1 MRIRNGV
8 ITAMAACLAVGCS
21 QPTEVEYDIVI
32 RGGTVFDGSGSPGV
46 AADIGIRGDR
56 IVAIGDVAGAASR
69 TIDASGLYVS
79 PGFIDMHSHSET
91 FRMLNGGQG
100 PSFAYQGFTTEI
112 YGETVSMGPLG
123 GRRENDL
130 PDALLGKWESFGGF
144 LDYMEDVGISINVAS
159 YVGSGG
165 IRANVMG
172 YEDRPPTDAE
182 LAQMLELVRQS
193 MREGAMG
200 VSAGMSYVPN
210 IYMSTDELAAV
221 VRASAEMG
229 GIFANHARTMNGTDP
244 EAISEAI
251 VIGELADAPIH
262 FFHLNS
268 TSSTEAD
275 TFLGLIDKA
284 RARGLKITGDSYT
297 YTWGITGLRSY
308 IPAWAQEGGVDA
320 MLERLRD
327 PAERE
332 RIAGDF
338 VTEPP
343 YLANIGWHHVR
354 FGVDDP
360 EVNGKLVS
368 EVASL
373 TERAPEEVFMDV
385 VLDQE
390 GRGIV
395 IDWNNEEDTLRQ
407 VLSQPYV
414 AGGTDGSALDLDSEN
429 LPPLVHPRHIGTV
442 PRLLGTYVRDAGLL
456 TWEEA
461 IRKLTSLPADILGL
475 RDRGIL
481 ETGNIADIVIFDP
494 ATIQD
499 NASFED
505 PFHYPT
511 GMRYV
516 LVNGTPVVDDGAY
529 TGALPGRAIRGPAFV
544 AGATASTAAATPIET
559 LSPGVLKVAI
569 TRDTFDNEYDSQL
582 WIQRYVERFAEDHE
596 LRIDWLVVPFNES
609 WLLAGGDQVDLVA
622 TNVASFAD
630 RESEGGTFSQA
641 FLFERRALRIDPED
655 QDRFSHI
662 NDFIGH
668 TVGVVNGMAAQR
680 DVDRRAPE
688 GVNIYRAETF
698 AELYAEYDAGNLDA
712 IAEAEYYSLDGE
724 VIPSH
729 GDDIVLID
737 HHDLNPGQ
745 REESVFVVRDKSANL
760 LEAIN
765 TFIDRTRFP
774 LQ

>member
-1 MRIRNGV
+1 MLIVTIAGLS
-8 ITAMAACLAVGCS
+8 IGCS
-21 QPTEVEYDIVI
+21 PSQPVDYDIVI
-32 RGGTVFDGSGSPGV
+32 RGGTIFDGSGAAGV
-46 AADIGIRGDR
+46 VADVAIRGDR
-56 IVAIGDVAGAASR
+56 IVAVGQVDGNATR
-69 TIDASGLYVS
+69 TIDARDLYVA

-91 FRMLNGGQG
+91 FRLLNGGQG
-100 PSFAYQGFTTEI
+100 PSFAFQGFTTEI

-123 GRRENDL
+123 GQRRNEL
-130 PDALLGKWESFGGF
+130 PDELLGKWESFGEF
-144 LDYMEDVGISINVAS
+144 LGYMEEVGISINVAS

-172 YEDRPPTDAE
+172 YDDRPPTDDE
-182 LAQMLELVRQS
+182 LGQMHELVRQS

-210 IYMSTDELAAV
+210 IYMSSDELASIVQA
-221 VRASAEMG
+221 ASDMG

-244 EAISEAI
+244 NAISEAI
-251 VIGELADAPIH
+251 AIGEKAGAPIH

-275 TFLGLIDKA
+275 TFLGLIDDA
-284 RARGLKITGDSYT
+284 RARGVKITGDSYT

-308 IPAWAQEGGVDA
+308 IPAWAQAGGVDA

-327 PAERE
+327 SEERE
-332 RIAGDF
+332 RIAAGF

-354 FGVDDP
+354 LGVDDP

-368 EVASL
+368 EVARL

-407 VLSQPYV
+407 VLAQPYV

-442 PRLLGTYVRDAGLL
+442 PRLLGTYVRDEGLL
-456 TWEEA
+456 SWEEA

-475 RDRGIL
+475 EDRGAL
-481 ETGNIADIVIFDP
+481 AEGKMADIAIFDP
-494 ATIQD
+494 ETIKD

-516 LVNGTPVVDDGAY
+516 FVNGTAVVDDGAY
-529 TGALPGRAIRGPAFV
+529 TRALPGRAIRGPAFV
-544 AGATASTAAATPIET
+544 
-559 LSPGVLKVAI
+559 
-569 TRDTFDNEYDSQL
+569 N
-582 WIQRYVERFAEDHE
+582 
-596 LRIDWLVVPFNES
+596 
-609 WLLAGGDQVDLVA
+609 
-622 TNVASFAD
+622 
-630 RESEGGTFSQA
+630 
-641 FLFERRALRIDPED
+641 
-655 QDRFSHI
+655 
-662 NDFIGH
+662 
-668 TVGVVNGMAAQR
+668 
-680 DVDRRAPE
+680 
-688 GVNIYRAETF
+688 
-698 AELYAEYDAGNLDA
+698 
-712 IAEAEYYSLDGE
+712 
-724 VIPSH
+724 
-729 GDDIVLID
+729 
-737 HHDLNPGQ
+737 
-745 REESVFVVRDKSANL
+745 
-760 LEAIN
+760 
-765 TFIDRTRFP
+765 
-774 LQ
+774 